1 MEQMFIERL
10 QEHYHYLKDELHLE
24 VMFGGIFGSQN
35 YGLSDENSDV
45 DSLFVILPSFDDMM
59 LGKYSNKQY
68 SPEKFNGE
76 HITTVP
82 FIHFYQQLAK
92 GSMHNF
98 EILMSDYVIVNL
110 KYEEVY
116 TVYTEHLQDLIN
128 YSSKSISAAR
138 FGLANKHS
146 KILEKLINKK
156 GSDIFSDKKNLKK
169 VSMNLTLLHQIKS
182 NMSGQFS
189 IEPNEE
195 VKEQCRKIKFGH
207 YSNDEV
213 LELHQSISDEL
224 SELYEIYSNTTFEDY
239 PNVAEQLYLTLS
251 KKLYLHK

>member
-1 MEQMFIERL
+1 MEQKFIERL

-24 VMFGGIFGSQN
+24 VMFGGLFGSQN

-45 DSLFVILPSFDDMM
+45 DSLFVILPSFDDVM

-68 SPEKFNGE
+68 SPERFNGE
-76 HITTVP
+76 HITAVP

-92 GSMHNF
+92 GSMSNF
-98 EILMSDYVIVNL
+98 EILMSDYVVVNL

-116 TVYTEHLQDLIN
+116 SEYTNHLQELIQ
-128 YSSKSISAAR
+128 YSSKNISAAR
-138 FGLANKHS
+138 FGMTS
-146 KILEKLINKK
+146 KNVKVLNNLMSKK
-156 GSDIFSDKKNLKK
+156 GIEIFSDKKNLKK

-213 LELHQSISDEL
+213 LELHQSVSDEL
-224 SELYEIYSNTTFEDY
+224 SELYEIYSNATFEDY
-239 PNVAEQLYLTLS
+239 PNVAEQLYLAFS